1 MAKIR
6 STLGAILPVG
16 DTEVVDLGF
25 GICHHC
31 GRAPAVGLFSGHK
44 EKLAAKTKAKV
55 KEKASLYRGY
65 LCEECA
71 ATFARGRFV
80 GRSKMYRG
88 ADWKRQRLRARRR
101 DNYACR
107 CCDKTKKELGKH
119 PNIHH
124 IIPYRLSLSNELDNL
139 ICLCPKCHSI
149 ADSAWRALEVDLQ
162 GDVRGVSRE
171 HFFCAAGK
179 VGYRYVDRTYPD
191 GDEQDTD
198 ERDTDERDTVE
209 QDTDEQATE

>member
-6 STLGAILPVG
+6 STQGAILPVG

-25 GICHHC
+25 GICRQC
-31 GRAPAVGLFSGHK
+31 GRVPAVGLFSGYK
-44 EKLAAKTKAKV
+44 EPLPGEGKNATTAGNAAENANAGAKAKV
-55 KEKASLYRGY
+55 PLFRGY

-88 ADWKRQRLRARRR
+88 TDWKRQRLKARRR

-107 CCDKTKKELGKH
+107 CCNKTKIELGKH

-139 ICLCPKCHSI
+139 ICLCPKCHSV
-149 ADSAWRALEVDLQ
+149 ADSAWRALEIDLR
-162 GDVRGVSRE
+162 GDMRGVSRE
-171 HFFCAAGK
+171 HFFCAGGK
-179 VGYRYVDRTYPD
+179 VGYSYGDRVYPD
-191 GDEQDTD
+191 ADEQGTD
-198 ERDTDERDTVE
+198 
-209 QDTDEQATE
+209 